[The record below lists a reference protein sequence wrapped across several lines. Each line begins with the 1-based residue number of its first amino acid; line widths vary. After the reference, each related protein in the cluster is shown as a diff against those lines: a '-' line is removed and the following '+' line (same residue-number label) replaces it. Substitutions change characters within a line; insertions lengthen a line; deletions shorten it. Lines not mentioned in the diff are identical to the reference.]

1 MGTPGFERYA
11 GQVAVITGGASG
23 IGRAL
28 AVRAVEL
35 GMNVV
40 IADVEIGPLRSTADD
55 LGIEAFH
62 VDVCDPVGVEALAK
76 FVDERFGSCDLL
88 FNNAGVAGRGRIDEQ
103 TLDDWNW
110 IIDVNIRGVVH
121 VIHAFLPRMQSSGR
135 GGHIVNTASIGGLT
149 AIVSGP
155 YTATKYAVV
164 GISETLRH
172 ELAGSSVGV
181 SVLCPGFVRTNL
193 ATSDRNRP
201 PESVP
206 TKSGTRTSG
215 FGLLAGTKPLI
226 LDPQQVAEQVFLA
239 VARNDFWIVT
249 DPSILSAVSRYDE
262 LRAIADQVATG
273 DPVTTLGDA

>member
-1 MGTPGFERYA
+1 MGQVGFEKYA
-11 GQVAVITGGASG
+11 GRVCVVTGGASG

-28 AVRAVEL
+28 AARSVEL
-35 GMNVV
+35 GMRVV
-40 IADVEIGPLRSTADD
+40 IADIESEPLHATA
-55 LGIEAFH
+55 LEL
-62 VDVCDPVGVEALAK
+62 GVEPFQLDVRDPDAVEGLAVSV
-76 FVDERFGSCDLL
+76 FERFGSCDLL
-88 FNNAGVAGRGRIDEQ
+88 FNNAGVAGRARIDEQ

-121 VIHAFLPRMQSSGR
+121 VLHAFLPRMQASEE

-172 ELAGSSVGV
+172 ELAGSSVGI

-193 ATSDRNRP
+193 GTSERNRP
-201 PESVP
+201 AGSAATRP
-206 TKSGTRTSG
+206 TSRPSG
-215 FGLLAGTKPLI
+215 FGLLAGTKPLV
-226 LDPQQVAEQVFLA
+226 LDPEQVADQVFAA
-239 VARNDFWIVT
+239 VADGEFWIVT

-262 LRAIADQVATG
+262 LRAIAERVG
-273 DPVTTLGDA
+273 

>member
-1 MGTPGFERYA
+1 MGTQGFERFA
-11 GQVAVITGGASG
+11 GQVAVVTGGASG

-28 AVRAVEL
+28 AVRAQQL
-35 GMNVV
+35 HMNVV
-40 IADVEIGPLRSTADD
+40 VAD
-55 LGIEAFH
+55 IEAEPLHATARELGVEPFQ
-62 VDVCDPVGVEALAK
+62 VDVRDPDAVEALAG
-76 FVDERFGSCDLL
+76 FVFERFGSCDLL

-121 VIHAFLPRMQSSGR
+121 VIRAFLPRMQASAQ

-155 YTATKYAVV
+155 YTASKYAVV

-193 ATSDRNRP
+193 GTSDRNRP
-201 PESVP
+201 PESVASTP
-206 TKSGTRTSG
+206 GSRTSG
-215 FGLLAGTKPLI
+215 FGLLAGMKPLV
-226 LDPQQVAEQVFLA
+226 LDPEQVAEQVFSA
-239 VARNDFWIVT
+239 VADGEFWIVT
-249 DPSILSAVSRYDE
+249 DPSILTAVPRYDE
-262 LRAIADQVATG
+262 LRAIAETRHNA
-273 DPVTTLGDA
+273 